1 MERYKARKNR
11 NYERKVQRMET
22 SRSRVS
28 TELNKRTDR
37 QTVDANLPREADR
50 TGMQTTVQSEDL
62 DQKFMQPT
70 EVDG

>member
-1 MERYKARKNR
+1 
-11 NYERKVQRMET
+11 MET

-62 DQKFMQPT
+62 DQKFTQPT

>member
-62 DQKFMQPT
+62 DQKFTQPT